1 MIVSV
6 SDLRS
11 QALPAINGDEPVDA
25 MNLVSLWP
33 APTKETFIEA

>member
-1 MIVSV
+1 MI

-11 QALPAINGDEPVDA
+11 QALPAANRNQLVDA
-25 MNLVSLWP
+25 MNLVSLRP